1 MSSIVVSGDTSGAIT
16 IAAPAVAGTNTLT
29 LPASTGT
36 VTVLGNTSTGSG
48 SIVLATSP
56 TITGLTF
63 TSASTAAPAFSAY
76 PATVTTSLPNAT
88 YTAPMA
94 VDTKQFDTASCFNAT
109 NATVGGIPAYAFK
122 PTTAGYYQII
132 GSVNWGSGAGSSNY
146 LGINKN
152 GTEFIDGPYVSITG
166 STVVTINALLS
177 LNGTTDYIQFGVY
190 QNSGSTRTTQTGQYQ
205 FYFQGFL
212 ARSA

>member
-88 YTAPMA
+88 YTAPIGF
-94 VDTKQFDTASCFNAT
+94 DTEFFDTASCFNAT

-122 PTTAGYYQII
+122 PTTAGYYQID
-132 GSVNWGSGAGSSNY
+132 GCVSWGAGGGAANY

-152 GTEFIDGPYVSITG
+152 GTEFVDSPYFYTGGTTAASI
-166 STVVTINALLS
+166 SVLLY
-177 LNGTTDYIQFGVY
+177 LNGTTDYIQFGAY
-190 QNSGSTRTTQTGQYQ
+190 QNAGSTKTTQTGQYQ
-205 FYFQGFL
+205 MYFQGFL